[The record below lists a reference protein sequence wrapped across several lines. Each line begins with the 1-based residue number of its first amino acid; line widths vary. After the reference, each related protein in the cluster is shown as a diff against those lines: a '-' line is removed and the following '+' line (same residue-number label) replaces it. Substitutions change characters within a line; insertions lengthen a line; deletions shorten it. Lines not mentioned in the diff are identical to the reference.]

1 MQGPRD
7 YANDEDVQKLTQEG
21 EKLLGGQFIA
31 LSNSTF
37 VLLPRFFLSWLLR
50 VRKMKKKWPHFLV
63 TEDMM
68 NQRLCDLRDKYGIKT
83 IVWR

>member
-1 MQGPRD
+1 MQELRD
-7 YANDEDVQKLTQEG
+7 YANDEDVQKLTKEG

-31 LSNSTF
+31 LLKLTF
-37 VLLPRFFLSWLLR
+37 VFLPQFFMSWLLR
-50 VRKMKKKWPHFLV
+50 VRKMKKKWPHSQV

-68 NQRLCDLRDKYGIKT
+68 SQRLCDLRDEYGIKT